1 MAEKKIIQII
11 REEFHRLHKDGY
23 TSSIILLNTVAER
36 RLFTDE
42 SISKS
47 TFIDSSLDIGYT
59 ILDTVVLDKDYN
71 YLLNKHGYL
80 LLKQY

>member
-1 MAEKKIIQII
+1 MAEKKLRNII
-11 REEFHRLHKDGY
+11 REEFYRLHKDGH

-42 SISKS
+42 SILKS
-47 TFIDSSLDIGYT
+47 TLIDSTLDIGYT
-59 ILDTVVLDKDYN
+59 ILDTVVVDKDYN